1 MLPRFLLT
9 LLVLVFVAHPS
20 PRLPVQA
27 ADPASGPIRFR
38 NIAAESGLDFVL
50 QNFSSKTKH
59 MAEPMTGG
67 VATLDYNGDGL
78 LDVFFVNG
86 AVLPALKKQDPKYY
100 NRLYQAEQSRT
111 GLKFRDVTLKAGL
124 QGEGYS
130 MGVAAADYDNDGFVD
145 LFVAGVFRNL
155 LYRNRGDGTFEDVT
169 SRAGIKSDLW
179 AVTGG
184 WFDYDRDGLLDLF
197 VVNYVEY
204 DPNNERFCGDRNR
217 NLRAYCHPK
226 YFKPIPNQLY
236 RNKGDGTFDDV
247 SKATGISA
255 HAGRGMGLGFGD
267 YDRDGFLDVMVTN
280 DNYPN
285 FLFHNDGG
293 KSFTEAGLLSGTALR
308 DFGKPVAAM
317 CADFRDYDN
326 DGLADIF
333 VTALAGETFPLFR
346 NTGRGY
352 FDDATSPSNVARL
365 SIRLSAWGNGFCDFN
380 NDGWKDIFTANSH
393 VNDRIESFEASEY
406 RLPNSVF
413 LNQKN
418 GTFTDVSP
426 GAGSDFQVPRVHRGN
441 AFGDFNKDGRIDLV
455 VTSIE
460 EPTELWANQ
469 SPGSSNWIILK
480 LKGTKSNRDGI
491 GTQVRIGNQHNMM
504 TTALG
509 YASSSHVGVHFGL
522 GSMREIPEIELFWPS
537 GVHQVLKKVAANQ
550 VLQVEEPR

>member
-1 MLPRFLLT
+1 MLRS
-9 LLVLVFVAHPS
+9 LLVLLVVVFVAQPW
-20 PRLPVQA
+20 PIPARVNA
-27 ADPASGPIRFR
+27 ADPEGGAIRFR

-50 QNFSSKTKH
+50 QNFSSPMKH

-67 VATLDYNGDGL
+67 VATLDFNRDGL
-78 LDVFFVNG
+78 LDIFFVNG

-100 NRLYQAEQSRT
+100 NRLYQAEKSDK
-111 GLKFRDVTLKAGL
+111 GLRFKDVTAKAGL

-130 MGVAAADYDNDGFVD
+130 MGVAAGDYDNDGFID
-145 LFVAGVFRNL
+145 LFVAGVFQNI

-169 SRAGIKSDLW
+169 RKAGIKSDLW

-184 WFDYDRDGLLDLF
+184 WFDYDKDGLLDLF

-226 YFKPIPNQLY
+226 YFKPIPNNLY
-236 RNKGDGTFDDV
+236 RNKGDGTFEDV

-267 YDRDGFLDVMVTN
+267 YDRDGYLDIMVTN

-285 FLFHNDGG
+285 FLFHNQGG
-293 KSFTEAGLLSGTALR
+293 KTFEEAGLLSGTAMR

-346 NTGRGY
+346 NSGRGY
-352 FDDATSPSNVARL
+352 FEDATYPSNVARL
-365 SIRLSAWGNGFCDFN
+365 TIKLSAWGNGFCDFN

-413 LNQKN
+413 INQKD
-418 GTFTDVSP
+418 GTFSDVTA
-426 GAGSDFQVPRVHRGN
+426 GAGPDFLVPRVHRGN
-441 AFGDFNKDGRIDLV
+441 AFADFNADGRIDMV

-460 EPTELWANQ
+460 EPTELWENT
-469 SPGSSNWIILK
+469 SPGSNSWIVLR

-491 GTQVRIGNQHNMM
+491 GTQVRIGNQYNMM

-509 YASSSHVGVHFGL
+509 YASSSHMGVHFGL
-522 GSMREIPEIELFWPS
+522 GSTKEIAEIELQWPS
-537 GVHQVLKKVAANQ
+537 GTRQVLKNVAVNQ
-550 VLQVEEPR
+550 VLQVEEP